1 MGVVGRLTG
10 TFRNRPALAVATLLA
25 CLAIA
30 TVPLGNFSAKAHVQT
45 YRSNISINYKRSAD
59 SFVGRVRS
67 FKECREGRAV
77 EIFMQQPGAD
87 TLVGST
93 TTDAH
98 GRYGP
103 VPASGAGFYYAKV
116 AEVERGG
123 GYGHDHLCTGGTSR
137 TLRVRT

>member
-1 MGVVGRLTG
+1 VGVLGRLTG
-10 TFRNRPALAVATLLA
+10 PIRNRPALAVAVLLA

-30 TVPLGNFSAKAHVQT
+30 TVPLGNFSAKAHVRT

-59 SFVGRVRS
+59 GFIGRVRS

-77 EIFMQQPGAD
+77 QVFMQVPGPD
-87 TLVGST
+87 TVVGST

-103 VPASGAGFYYAKV
+103 VSALGPGFYYAKV
-116 AEVERGG
+116 AEVERG

-137 TLRVRT
+137 SLRVRA